1 MGVHHHLASVVM
13 TRGMTWTFALPQT
26 TTYTLTNSYTLPIL
40 LGLWPLPRCV
50 LQYFKLLVAMLLK
63 TQNSNWTINKSSV
76 GQDGQGRERRAV
88 LHDSS
93 DHPGKYVCSRS
104 RHPWLN
110 VTMQVENRLF
120 RVPRQSLESQSK
132 IFRDMFSLPVAEDTE
147 GSSDNNPIRL
157 DGIKKEE
164 FKRFLEVLFM
174 G

>member
-1 MGVHHHLASVVM
+1 MDVCTATDYHLYTDKLLYVPYSPRTLAFASVCA
-13 TRGMTWTFALPQT
+13 TIFQATSRDAIKNAEL
-26 TTYTLTNSYTLPIL
+26 
-40 LGLWPLPRCV
+40 
-50 LQYFKLLVAMLLK
+50 
-63 TQNSNWTINKSSV
+63 NWTIDKSSV

-104 RHPWLN
+104 RHPRLN